1 MEYNDYYI
9 YVYLDPRKDGKYSY
23 DEFTFDFEPFYIG
36 KGRNHRSRI
45 HLLKVKRG
53 NYKNLPKYHVIKKIL
68 DEGLEPII
76 IKYKEGLLE
85 KNAFD
90 IEKDMIKKIGR
101 KDLNNG
107 PLRNLS
113 NGGEGN
119 GDRKFTDE
127 HRINL
132 SLSRKGKVSDRQRNH
147 LKSIHEKM
155 KGNKRTLGF
164 KFSEESKRK
173 LAESHYKPVLQI
185 GDNNEILN
193 EFKSIKDAEKY
204 IGVSI
209 KKVLRGNG
217 NTAGGFFWMYKNNY

>member
-1 MEYNDYYI
+1 MDDYYV
-9 YVYLDPRKDGKYSY
+9 YVYLDPTKPGNYSY
-23 DEFTFDFEPFYIG
+23 GEFVFEFEPFYIG

-53 NYKNLPKYHVIKKIL
+53 NYKNLPKSHVIKKIL
-68 DEGLEPII
+68 DKGLEPII
-76 IKYKEGLLE
+76 IKYSEGLIE
-85 KNAFD
+85 KNSFD
-90 IEKDMIKKIGR
+90 IEMYMIEKIGR

-119 GDRKFTDE
+119 GDRKFTEE

-132 SLSRKGKVSDRQRNH
+132 SLSRKGKVSDKQKDH

-164 KFSEESKRK
+164 KFSAESKKK

-193 EFKSIKDAEKY
+193 EFKSIKDAEEY
-204 IGVSI
+204 IGVPI
-209 KKVLRGNG
+209 KKVLRGEG
-217 NTAGGFFWMYKNNY
+217 KTAGGFFWVYKNNY